1 MAQSKPVALCTQ
13 LLPSGKLCRGIAL
26 RGQHYC
32 RSHIRNYRLLEADRA
47 RNAALEKLAAE
58 VERMAIPDLLAAIR
72 DRLLNLSRSHA
83 ILRLPELCYLL
94 TVAIEELTP
103 FKSNDEP
110 QPAPIQIPEDLE
122 QLSPNEFNQMLE
134 GLFKSNV

>member
-47 RNAALEKLAAE
+47 RNAALEKLSIE
-58 VERMAIPDLLAAIR
+58 VERMALPDLLAAIR
-72 DRLLNLSRSHA
+72 DRLLYLSRYHA
-83 ILRLPELCYLL
+83 ILRSPELCYLL
-94 TVAIEELTP
+94 TIAVEELNPFRSNIELEITP
-103 FKSNDEP
+103 NQTPE
-110 QPAPIQIPEDLE
+110 APP
-122 QLSPNEFNQMLE
+122 S
-134 GLFKSNV
+134 

>member
-1 MAQSKPVALCTQ
+1 MAQSRPVALCTQ

-47 RNAALEKLAAE
+47 RNAALEKLSAE
-58 VERMAIPDLLAAIR
+58 VERMAIPDLLEAIR

-103 FKSNDEP
+103 FKSNIKPEP
-110 QPAPIQIPEDLE
+110 TPIQIPDNLE
-122 QLSPNEFNQMLE
+122 QLSPSEFNQMLE
-134 GLFKSNV
+134 GLFKSNA

>member
-1 MAQSKPVALCTQ
+1 MAQSRPVALCTQ

-32 RSHIRNYRLLEADRA
+32 RSRIRNYRLLETDRA
-47 RNAALEKLAAE
+47 RNAALEKLSAE
-58 VERMAIPDLLAAIR
+58 VERMAIPDLLEAIR

-94 TVAIEELTP
+94 TVAIEEITP
-103 FKSNDEP
+103 FKSNIEP
-110 QPAPIQIPEDLE
+110 EPTLNQIPEDLS
-122 QLSPNEFNQMLE
+122 QLSPSEFNQMLASSI
-134 GLFKSNV
+134 GSNT